1 MTWALSEAVWPTT
14 DELIPDPRPCT
25 PATIVCKDGYV
36 IRCVDKYGDEAC
48 LSFFACTPSAGTD
61 CRSPV
66 SPEPET
72 VPAPL
77 GGLLL
82 LSALAFIVAAR
93 RWRA

>member
-1 MTWALSEAVWPTT
+1 MTWANSEAVWGTT
-14 DELIPDPRPCT
+14 DDLIPEPKPCAIDST
-25 PATIVCKDGYV
+25 VCKDGYV
-36 IRCVDKYGDEAC
+36 IPCETKYGADAC
-48 LSFFACTPSAGTD
+48 LAFFACTPSAGTD

-82 LSALAFIVAAR
+82 LSALALFVAVR